1 MSLLGVVPGL
11 KELSCPRFYPFPK
24 HSSYPV
30 TFDARGQRPRL
41 LASIQDNVEDS
52 FSSRSPCRIDGGLC
66 HTCVAVQFLSL
77 LSLAFFTAIPI
88 IPKAD
93 PEIPSN
99 KLPACKSLLQSLFLG
114 GPVSESKSKIL
125 IMIYL

>member
-1 MSLLGVVPGL
+1 MCQA
-11 KELSCPRFYPFPK
+11 SCPPLPALTRAVAPFLSALP
-24 HSSYPV
+24 
-30 TFDARGQRPRL
+30 L
-41 LASIQDNVEDS
+41 L
-52 FSSRSPCRIDGGLC
+52 SPSGIDGGLC

-125 IMIYL
+125 IMTYLLYSWVSAFR